1 LETSVQRVD
10 YSDLVEALR
19 NGDEETANQLL
30 KEVMPRLED
39 YLRVVMNASPIE
51 AKECAHQAFLEV
63 FERIRAD
70 KINESKYIFSYLITT
85 SRHTFL
91 HFKKSQHRFS
101 YDDDQQDHYVEP
113 ADQMT
118 SLIDD
123 ERMKILEECLEELDP
138 DDRDLMNYM
147 LAHPEATTLQISK
160 KFRLSSANV
169 RTKKSRLTHRLH
181 HSFRRKISS

>member
-1 LETSVQRVD
+1 MQRVD

-19 NGDEETANQLL
+19 DGDEETANQLL

-51 AKECAHQAFLEV
+51 AKECAHQAFLDV
-63 FERIRAD
+63 FERIRDD

-91 HFKKSQHRFS
+91 HYKKSQHRFTS
-101 YDDDQQDHYVEP
+101 DDEQYNHHVEP
-113 ADQMT
+113 ADQMQ
-118 SLIDD
+118 SLIDE
-123 ERMKILEECLEELDP
+123 ERMQILEQCLEELDP
-138 DDRDLMNYM
+138 DDRDLMNYL
-147 LAHPEATTLQISK
+147 LAHPDATTQQVSK
-160 KFRLSSANV
+160 KFGISGANV

-181 HSFRRKISS
+181 HSVKRKMSN